1 MTVTARKAGGL
12 PRWLRPKTGA
22 LALAGLTVVS
32 AVAGPT
38 SVTFGKTRNV
48 PTSVTVDAAARSLSV
63 EVGAGK
69 LVRLPAPASSV
80 FVADSSIADVQTPNA
95 SAVFVFGKKPGL
107 TTLFALSSSGA
118 AIVSYTV
125 TVQRNQQAL
134 QSALQ
139 AEGVDGSVHL
149 LRTPHALVLQGSVA
163 SPSTAASLQ
172 ELAQKQLGTGESL
185 VNQLQVTGS
194 VQVNLRVRVAEV
206 SRTVS
211 RTLGVNWNSVI
222 KAGSFLIGLQTGLA
236 GVGAAQLAPGSTT
249 NLLSNVFGSG
259 AGLIGTSV
267 ARGSNNGTAVLDAM
281 AEEGLATM
289 LAEPNLTTTSGEAA
303 TFLAGGEYPIPV
315 PQGLGVTA
323 IAYKQY
329 GISVGFTPT
338 VLSDGMISMK
348 VNPVV
353 SALTTAGQSIINGV
367 AVPALTTRQAQTTIQ
382 LASGQSFAIGGLIQN
397 DAANTLVKVPWLGDI
412 PILGALFR
420 STAFQRNET
429 ELIIVVTAYTVKP
442 TDSVPALPTDLVRQ
456 PSDVERL
463 LWGQVAARVGSGF
476 DPERMPRLR
485 GDSGFLFE

>member
-1 MTVTARKAGGL
+1 MIGKARRVGGL
-12 PRWLRPKTGA
+12 SWRLRAMPPLLIFAGLSLVSTASWPMDKASGKTGA
-22 LALAGLTVVS
+22 APA
-32 AVAGPT
+32 
-38 SVTFGKTRNV
+38 R
-48 PTSVTVDAAARSLSV
+48 VTVDAAEHSLSV
-63 EVGAGK
+63 EVGTGK
-69 LVRLPAPASSV
+69 LVRLPVPASSV

-107 TTLFALSSSGA
+107 TTLFALSRSGE

-125 TVQRNQQAL
+125 AVQRDQQAL

-139 AEGVDGSVHL
+139 AEGADGNVHL

-172 ELAQKQLGTGESL
+172 ELAQKQLGAGESL
-185 VNQLQVTGS
+185 VNQLRVTGS

-236 GVGAAQLAPGSTT
+236 GAGAAQLAPGTT
-249 NLLSNVFGSG
+249 SSLLSNVFGSG
-259 AGLIGTSV
+259 AGTIGTSV
-267 ARGSNNGTAVLDAM
+267 ARGSNNGTVVLDAM
-281 AEEGLATM
+281 ADEGLATM

-353 SALTTAGQSIINGV
+353 SALTTAGESTINGV
-367 AVPALTTRQAQTTIQ
+367 AVPALTTRQAQTTVQ

-429 ELIIVVTAYTVKP
+429 ELVIVVTAYTVKP
-442 TDSVPALPTDLVRQ
+442 VDSVPALPTDFVRE
-456 PSDVERL
+456 PNDVERL
-463 LWGQVAARVGSGF
+463 LWGQVAARAAPGL

-485 GDSGFLFE
+485 GESGFLFE

>member
-12 PRWLRPKTGA
+12 PRWLRPKAGA

-32 AVAGPT
+32 VVAGPT
-38 SVTFGKTRNV
+38 CVTFGKTRNV
-48 PTSVTVDAAARSLSV
+48 PASVTVDAAARSLSV

-107 TTLFALSSSGA
+107 TTLFALSSSGT

-442 TDSVPALPTDLVRQ
+442 TDSVPALPTDLVSQ

-485 GDSGFLFE
+485 GESGFLFE

>member
-1 MTVTARKAGGL
+1 MARRARKTGRL
-12 PRWLRPKTGA
+12 SWRLRRRSPA
-22 LALAGLTVVS
+22 LALAGLALALLPPGPAGLAFGKDRAVPAPV
-32 AVAGPT
+32 AVDVAG
-38 SVTFGKTRNV
+38 
-48 PTSVTVDAAARSLSV
+48 RSLFV
-63 EVGAGK
+63 EVGTGK
-69 LVRLPAPASSV
+69 LLRLPTPASSV

-107 TTLFALSSSGA
+107 TTLFALSRNGS

-125 TVQRNQQAL
+125 TVQRDQQAL

-139 AEGVDGSVHL
+139 AEGADGSVHL

-163 SPSTAASLQ
+163 SPSAAATLQ
-172 ELAQKQLGTGESL
+172 ELAQKQLGAGESL
-185 VNQLQVTGS
+185 INQLRVTGS

-211 RTLGVNWNSVI
+211 RTLGINWNAVI

-236 GVGAAQLAPGSTT
+236 GAGAAQLAPGTT
-249 NLLSNVFGSG
+249 TSLLSNVFGSG
-259 AGLIGTSV
+259 AGTIGGSV
-267 ARGSNNGTAVLDAM
+267 ARGSNNGTVVLDAM
-281 AEEGLATM
+281 ADEGLVTM

-329 GISVGFTPT
+329 GISIGFTPT

-353 SALTTAGQSIINGV
+353 SALTTAGESTINGV

-429 ELIIVVTAYTVKP
+429 ELVIVVTAYTVKP
-442 TDSVPALPTDLVRQ
+442 VDSVPTLPTDFVRE
-456 PSDVERL
+456 PNDVERL
-463 LWGQVAARVGSGF
+463 LWGQVAARAVPGV

-485 GDSGFLFE
+485 GESGFLFE